1 MNTYWKSGM
10 ILCLSIALLT
20 TAYAASEPTQG
31 GAAISAK
38 QAASSK
44 TDVGKATAHKVQAEA
59 KQPASAAKQAVS
71 GKTDAAKT
79 AAHKVQAEAKQPASA
94 VKQAVSGKTDAAK
107 TVTRKVQAQA
117 KQPASAAK
125 QAVSGKTDAAKT
137 VAHKVQAE
145 AKQPASAAKQAVS
158 GKTDA
163 AKTVARKVQ
172 AEVKRPSRVAAANMP
187 EEKRSAYVPVPV
199 PAQPLQAVKV
209 RKPLRGFIHDHARR
223 FIVLR
228 QSEASYPLDVPLS
241 YRVEPSAIRV
251 HLVFTNSNALLKGR
265 SQLRLRWNGG
275 VFAQA
280 PLDPAYPDG
289 AIDVQVPLELTKSG
303 GNELAIEVSQ
313 HYLSECEDPGS
324 PELWTMVDM
333 DSSYI
338 ELDGTMRP
346 LQPTLRAFDNL
357 LASANWGDLHVM
369 MVPLSKS
376 EEHLHAGTLLAE
388 SIANR
393 AGKQTVIIDSVEL
406 AQTVGSTGVGHDLI
420 VFGTY
425 KEAERLLGPVDVK
438 GDAKGHIFVRA
449 RQNDPG
455 HFLLAVL
462 GRTPGDLVKAA
473 SAFAWATLPLAD
485 EASMDVFDVKVPEA
499 MAYSSLHAVQEGR
512 EYNFSDLGFQTT
524 TMKGLQ
530 DKATVSLW
538 LPPDLFSKNHARV
551 EMRLH
556 FSYGAA
562 LRPDSV
568 LNIYHNGQFLRGIS
582 LSDPRGLLVRD
593 YRIWIPLYAFRPGLN
608 EFRFESR
615 MHANTGTN
623 CTTGNTDNLLLTLF
637 DDSTFTIPDT
647 SHYVAMPDLN
657 YLVNTGYPYLGD
669 LGDTPVIQIP
679 KLNARML
686 ASAWT
691 LAARL
696 GQLKGSPIQRLTIAD
711 HAGRASNI
719 IRLDTFANIE
729 DSIWAAAPVNLGRN
743 GFINHPSLANPSV
756 LGHEP
761 LTWRKKLNM
770 LLSGSEY
777 ESPET
782 VGPRYHSVGIRQS
795 FSLKN
800 QGALMQF
807 ENPKVDGGTMTLLV
821 SDSEHQLAEA
831 VEHLVQLWPQM
842 QDSHGDLLL
851 WGTSVEKGQPD
862 FWSGEVGSNVYHIGN
877 MPYLERI
884 TYFAIQYPVFLLVV
898 LVLMFLFM
906 VILTRALL
914 IMYRHQTHPHIEP

>member
-1 MNTYWKSGM
+1 MSKYWKIGIMVWAIAGVPLMASG
-10 ILCLSIALLT
+10 AD
-20 TAYAASEPTQG
+20 APAAAP
-31 GAAISAK
+31 AHVM
-38 QAASSK
+38 
-44 TDVGKATAHKVQAEA
+44 DGKAPDAKAAAKTVAAPAATKAADAKAAAKPAAAPVAAKAADAKPTAKSAATPAATKAADAKAVAEA
-59 KQPASAAKQAVS
+59 TATKAADAKA
-71 GKTDAAKT
+71 AAKT
-79 AAHKVQAEAKQPASA
+79 AAAPAATKAADAKVTAK
-94 VKQAVSGKTDAAK
+94 
-107 TVTRKVQAQA
+107 
-117 KQPASAAK
+117 
-125 QAVSGKTDAAKT
+125 
-137 VAHKVQAE
+137 
-145 AKQPASAAKQAVS
+145 
-158 GKTDA
+158 
-163 AKTVARKVQ
+163 
-172 AEVKRPSRVAAANMP
+172 AAAGP
-187 EEKRSAYVPVPV
+187 VKEKAEKKTYVPVDVPV
-199 PAQPLQAVKV
+199 QPLKTVKV
-209 RKPLRGFIHDHARR
+209 RQEMRVFAKEHARR
-223 FIVLR
+223 FMVLR
-228 QSEASYPLDVPLS
+228 QSEAEYPLHIAVP
-241 YRVEPSAIRV
+241 YRLKPSAIRA
-251 HLVFTNSNALLKGR
+251 HIVFTNSNALLKGR

-289 AIDVQVPLELTKSG
+289 TIDVSVPLELVKSG
-303 GNELAIEVSQ
+303 NNVLAVEVSQ

-333 DSSYI
+333 DASYI
-338 ELDGTMRP
+338 EMEGTMRAIE
-346 LQPTLRAFDNL
+346 PTLRSFDNL
-357 LASANWGDLHVM
+357 LSSENWDALHVT
-369 MVPLSKS
+369 MVPLAKS
-376 EEHLHAGTLLAE
+376 PDHLHAGTLLAE
-388 SIANR
+388 SLANR
-393 AGKQTVIIDSVEL
+393 AHDQTLIVDGAEL
-406 AQTVGSTGVGHDLI
+406 GPTVGSTAVGHDLV

-425 KEAERLLGPVDVK
+425 DEAEAMLGPIDIK
-438 GDAKGHIFVRA
+438 AGARGHVMVRA
-449 RQNDPG
+449 RQSDPG

-462 GRTPGDLVKAA
+462 GKTKADLVKAA
-473 SAFAWATLPLAD
+473 SAFAWATLPLSD
-485 EASMDVFDVKVPEA
+485 EASMDVFDVTVPSA
-499 MAYSSLHAVQEGR
+499 MVYSSRHAVQEGR
-512 EYNFSDLGFQTT
+512 EYNFADLGFQTK

-530 DKATVSLW
+530 DQTSVMMW
-538 LPPDLFSKNHARV
+538 LPPDLFSKNHSQV

-582 LSDPRGLLVRD
+582 MSDPRGLLVRD

-637 DDSTFTIPDT
+637 DDSTFTIPET
-647 SHYVAMPDLN
+647 SHYVAMPDFN

-679 KLNARML
+679 NLNPQML
-686 ASAWT
+686 SSAWT

-696 GQLKGSPIQRLTIAD
+696 GQLKGSPIQSLTVSNSAN
-711 HAGRASNI
+711 GASNI
-719 IRLDTFANIE
+719 IRLDVFSNVDDT
-729 DSIWAAAPVNLGRN
+729 IWNAAPVNLGKK

-777 ESPET
+777 ESGSET
-782 VGPRYHSVGIRQS
+782 GARYHSVGIQQS

-807 ENPKVDGGTMTLLV
+807 ENPKVSGGTMTLLV
-821 SDSEHQLAEA
+821 SDSEEQLVQAIR
-831 VEHLVQLWPQM
+831 HLVELWPQM

-851 WGTSVEKGQPD
+851 WGTSVEKGHPD
-862 FWSGEVGSNVYHIGN
+862 FWSGEVGSNVYHIGS

-884 TYFAIQYPVFLLVV
+884 TYFAIQYPVFLLILLLVV
-898 LVLMFLFM
+898 FLFM
-906 VILTRALL
+906 ALLTRYLL

>member
-1 MNTYWKSGM
+1 MNIYGKIGM
-10 ILCLSIALLT
+10 MLCLGFGLLSIAH
-20 TAYAASEPTQG
+20 AAPAQMQD
-31 GAAISAK
+31 AAAQTVKDEAQAAKGMPAAAK
-38 QAASSK
+38 QAAAMEK
-44 TDVGKATAHKVQAEA
+44 DKA
-59 KQPASAAKQAVS
+59 KQAVKDQAPAAKGAPAAAKKAAAMEKSQAKQAVKDQAPAAKSMTAAAKQA
-71 GKTDAAKT
+71 AAKE
-79 AAHKVQAEAKQPASA
+79 KGQA
-94 VKQAVSGKTDAAK
+94 KQAVKDQAPAAK
-107 TVTRKVQAQA
+107 GAPAAAKKAAAMEKSQA
-117 KQPASAAK
+117 KQP
-125 QAVSGKTDAAKT
+125 V
-137 VAHKVQAE
+137 
-145 AKQPASAAKQAVS
+145 
-158 GKTDA
+158 
-163 AKTVARKVQ
+163 
-172 AEVKRPSRVAAANMP
+172 
-187 EEKRSAYVPVPV
+187 YVPVPV

-209 RKPLRGFIHDHARR
+209 RKPMRAFVQEHAHR

-228 QSEASYPLDVPLS
+228 QSEATYPLDVPVS
-241 YRVEPSAIRV
+241 YRVNPSAIRV

-289 AIDVQVPLELTKSG
+289 AIDVQVPLELVKSG
-303 GNELAIEVSQ
+303 MNTLAVEVSQ

-333 DSSYI
+333 DASYI
-338 ELDGTMRP
+338 ELEGAMRP

-357 LASANWGDLHVM
+357 LASVDWDDLHLT
-369 MVPLSKS
+369 MVPMSKS
-376 EEHLHAGTLLAE
+376 PDHLHAGALLAE

-393 AGKQTVIIDSVEL
+393 AGRQTVIIESDEL
-406 AQTVGSTGVGHDLI
+406 GQTVGSTSVGHDLV

-425 KEAERLLGPVDVK
+425 QEAARLMGPLDIK
-438 GDAKGHIFVRA
+438 DGAKGHILVRA

-462 GRTPGDLVKAA
+462 GRTSADLVKAA
-473 SAFAWATLPLAD
+473 SAFAWATLPLSD
-485 EASMDVFDVKVPEA
+485 EASMDVFDVQVPEA

-512 EYNFSDLGFQTT
+512 EYNFADLGFQTT

-530 DKATVSLW
+530 DKTTVTLW
-538 LPPDLFSKNHARV
+538 LPPDLFSKNHSQV

-647 SHYVAMPDLN
+647 SHYVAMPDFN

-679 KLNARML
+679 NLSPKML
-686 ASAWT
+686 SSAWT

-696 GQLKGSPIQRLTIAD
+696 GQLKGSPIQNLTVSD
-711 HAGRASNI
+711 QAGRAINI
-719 IRLDTFANIE
+719 IRLDTFANV
-729 DSIWAAAPVNLGRN
+729 DDAIWKAAPVNLGRN

-777 ESPET
+777 ESGE
-782 VGPRYHSVGIRQS
+782 VGARYHSVGIQQS

-807 ENPKVDGGTMTLLV
+807 ENPKADGGTMTLIV
-821 SDSEHQLAEA
+821 SDSEDQLADA
-831 VEHLVQLWPQM
+831 VRHLVQLWPQM

-851 WGTSVEKGQPD
+851 WGTSVEKGKPD

-884 TYFAIQYPVFLLVV
+884 TYFAIQYPVFLLIV

-906 VILTRALL
+906 VVLTRALL